1 MVSSIL
7 RREFPLKTQTEG
19 EGNTEAYHIFFWTV
33 NSRKW

>member
-7 RREFPLKTQTEG
+7 RREFPLKMKTEEG
-19 EGNTEAYHIFFWTV
+19 GNTEAYHVFSWTV